1 MVRPEIDYQP
11 RCYRQLGTGVAT
23 RRGTSTVNPMATF
36 QLRLYS

>member
-1 MVRPEIDYQP
+1 MVRPEIDHEP

-23 RRGTSTVNPMATF
+23 GTSTVNPMATF